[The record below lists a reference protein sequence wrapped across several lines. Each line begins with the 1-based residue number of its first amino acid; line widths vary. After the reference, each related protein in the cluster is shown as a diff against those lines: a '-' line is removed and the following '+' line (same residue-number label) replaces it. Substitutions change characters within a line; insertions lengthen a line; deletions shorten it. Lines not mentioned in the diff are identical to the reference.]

1 LSTITERDSSWL
13 AALVAPVSPDDFV
26 RSYWTRQQLFCRGAS
41 NRFAHLLSWGE
52 LNDILEHHWREV
64 YRFRLALQGRD
75 LEPASYADLDGYTPR
90 VRARDIT
97 DQLRR
102 GATLSFDAIDELHP
116 PLTQLAESFEQVF
129 YGATK
134 INIYAGWRAL
144 HGLDLHRDDQEIFI
158 LQLDGPKRWLLYGFS
173 IAGIDPAD
181 LRSRSIP
188 PDGATLDQVLEPGD
202 VLYIPRGCYH
212 VAVPMNL
219 PTLHLTIG
227 VKLPTTADLLA
238 WMAQRAAG
246 IAARD
251 VPTLADAPGR
261 AKFSSDLRAAASA
274 GLDEDLVEQYLAET
288 GSNRRPRPS
297 FSLPYSATAEGL
309 PPGNAFSI
317 RLQLPRPRLL
327 SGNDNDSTM
336 AWRCGSRTCLF
347 PRAMRLILA
356 ELADGRS
363 TSFESLA
370 AALGGDLDGH
380 SVRFLL
386 GMLVSQNLVTI
397 RQI

>member
-1 LSTITERDSSWL
+1 MDPVTRTCTAPRKPVRAEMAVETRSAASWL
-13 AALVAPVSPDDFV
+13 AALLAPVTVDEFLSI
-26 RSYWTRQQLFCRGAS
+26 YWRRLHLFSRGS
-41 NRFAHLLSWGE
+41 SERFCELLTWTEINR
-52 LNDILEHHWREV
+52 ILEHHWRSPF
-64 YRFRLALQGRD
+64 RFRLARQGRD
-75 LEPASYADLDGYTPR
+75 LDPSSYVDLEGVTPR
-90 VRARDIT
+90 VRARDVIE
-97 DQLRR
+97 QLRG
-102 GATLSFDAIDELHP
+102 GATLSFDAIDEVHE
-116 PLTQLAESFEQVF
+116 PLARLAESFEQYF
-129 YGATK
+129 RGGTK

-227 VKLPTTADLLA
+227 VKLPTAADLLA

-261 AKFSSDLRAAASA
+261 AKFSSDLRA
-274 GLDEDLVEQYLAET
+274 
-288 GSNRRPRPS
+288 
-297 FSLPYSATAEGL
+297 
-309 PPGNAFSI
+309 
-317 RLQLPRPRLL
+317 
-327 SGNDNDSTM
+327 
-336 AWRCGSRTCLF
+336 
-347 PRAMRLILA
+347 
-356 ELADGRS
+356 
-363 TSFESLA
+363 
-370 AALGGDLDGH
+370 
-380 SVRFLL
+380 
-386 GMLVSQNLVTI
+386 
-397 RQI
+397 